1 MKSAKL
7 RKNWGRLTTHF
18 FLLLFCLMAF
28 FPLIWVALVALQ
40 PTDAG
45 VSFVL
50 KDIVRKG
57 VTLKNFGRVAE
68 LIPLAQNFTN
78 TVISSVAGTILT
90 LFFCSLAG
98 FAFAK
103 YRFPGNQTLF
113 LFLLLTMV
121 IPTEVSIVPLFVIM
135 RKIGWINNLLSLI
148 IPRAATAVGI
158 FYMRQY
164 ISGCPTELLE
174 QARIDGCRE
183 FGIFCR
189 IVLPVIRPALA
200 SWGAISLI
208 SRWNDFVLPKV
219 FLRAPDKQTLMVSI
233 SLLPVSEGLSTP
245 WPVVMSGVAMAILP
259 LLLVF
264 IILQRYDIADIM
276 AGASKG

>member
-1 MKSAKL
+1 MAHIKKH
-7 RKNWGRLTTHF
+7 WGKVGLH
-18 FLLLFCLMAF
+18 LSLLFFSFLAF
-28 FPLIWVALVALQ
+28 FPLLWVLLTAFQ
-40 PTDAG
+40 PTDSG

-50 KDIVRKG
+50 GDIIKKG
-57 VTLKNFGRVAE
+57 VTFKNFARVTE
-68 LIPLAQNFTN
+68 LIPLAQNFWN
-78 TVISSVAGTILT
+78 TLVSSVIGTLLT

-103 YRFPGNQTLF
+103 YRFPGNNFLF

-121 IPTEVSIVPLFVIM
+121 IPTEVTIVPLFIVM
-135 RKIGWINNLLSLI
+135 RKLGWINNLLSLI

-164 ISGCPTELLE
+164 ISACPTGLLE

-183 FGIFCR
+183 FGIFTR
-189 IVLPVIRPALA
+189 IVLPVISPALA

-208 SRWNDFVLPKV
+208 ARWNDFILPKI

-245 WPVVMSGVAMAILP
+245 WPVIMAGVAIATLP
-259 LLLVF
+259 LIVAF
-264 IILQRYDIADIM
+264 VALQRYDIADIM
-276 AGASKG
+276 AGANKG